1 MVDLAIF
8 GTNMI
13 ELIPWKTD
21 DVAYSPM
28 FTQDPG
34 AMLAAVSAAVDKYG
48 LQCGLW
54 YVLLDVFACLRACV
68 FTCKHM
74 VGLRD
79 WSIHR

>member
-54 YVLLDVFACLRACV
+54 YVLMRACM

-74 VGLRD
+74 AGLRF